1 MTAVTI
7 SGEAENAE
15 GWLDLPVEQAIAA
28 TTALL
33 WAGEETPFWS
43 FSRKEQT
50 MALAELDWADGSMEL
65 FGGTVTS
72 HVEQE
77 GFAFSGGDLVA
88 LPERAENHFSI
99 TITIAL
105 DN

>member
-1 MTAVTI
+1 MTTVTI
-7 SGEAENAE
+7 SGEVENAE
-15 GWLDLPVEQAIAA
+15 SWLDLPAEQAITAA
-28 TTALL
+28 TALL

-43 FSRKEQT
+43 FSRKEQIV
-50 MALAELDWADGSMEL
+50 ALAELDWTDGSLDL

-77 GFAFSGGDLVA
+77 DFFFSRGA
-88 LPERAENHFSI
+88 LTAVPEREENYFSV